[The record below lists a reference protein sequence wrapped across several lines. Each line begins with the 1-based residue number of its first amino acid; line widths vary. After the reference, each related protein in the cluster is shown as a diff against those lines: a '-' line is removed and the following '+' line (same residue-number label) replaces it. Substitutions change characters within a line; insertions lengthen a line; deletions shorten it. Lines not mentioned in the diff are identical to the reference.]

1 MITPLNSRTEASLS
15 ATIIV
20 KSLHLHL
27 TGAPKL
33 THKYSSLPD
42 LKCRNNC
49 NIHTYT
55 SDDDLTTA
63 VGDKNSPRTGCLDY
77 NLTLKGKDRCRGGV
91 DQITKHGSDSHEP
104 CSKAMTVTHTSRD
117 IDIVVHSRQIL
128 ERSIYHISLGCLG
141 NILTNWPEK

>member
-1 MITPLNSRTEASLS
+1 MLYYRNEFSRLKPALMITPFNSRTEAGLS

-77 NLTLKGKDRCRGGV
+77 NLTLKGKTDVGEAWIKLLSMV
-91 DQITKHGSDSHEP
+91 
-104 CSKAMTVTHTSRD
+104 
-117 IDIVVHSRQIL
+117 QIL
-128 ERSIYHISLGCLG
+128 MSHAA
-141 NILTNWPEK
+141 KQ